1 MLNFAGNLRVF
12 VALEPCDMRKSF
24 NGLHALVADKLDE
37 DPMQG
42 ALFAFTNKSRTRLKL
57 LYWDGT
63 GLWVMA
69 KRLERGS
76 FSWPK
81 VTDPAKRKL
90 KLAPEALALLMDGID
105 MRDGCMRPWY
115 ERG

>member
-1 MLNFAGNLRVF
+1 MLSFAGNLRVF

-24 NGLHALVADKLDE
+24 NALQAVVTGKLGE

-63 GLWVMA
+63 GLWILA

-81 VTDPAKRKL
+81 ASDPSQAKL

-105 MRDGCMRPWY
+105 MKDGCRRPWY
-115 ERG
+115 ERE